1 MVKYNPE
8 YNHEYYVQ
16 HKKHRDYIVYKSS
29 AKKFIKIATKKD
41 LLELFNKINKKME
54 ELKWPSIF

>member
-1 MVKYNPE
+1 MVKYDPE

-29 AKKFIKIATKKD
+29 AKKFTKIATKKD
-41 LLELFNKINKKME
+41 LSELLGEIDKRME
-54 ELKWPSIF
+54 ELK

>member
-16 HKKHRDYIVYKSS
+16 HKKQRDYIVYKSS
-29 AKKFIKIATKKD
+29 AKKFTKIATKKD
-41 LLELFNKINKKME
+41 LLELLNKIDKRVE
-54 ELKWPSIF
+54 ELK

>member
-29 AKKFIKIATKKD
+29 AKKFVRIATKKD

-54 ELKWPSIF
+54 ELK